1 MRRKVMYFWG
11 IIMLLFQYW
20 LDYCFVFIMSCS
32 SNLPTVIMRPFRELF
47 LLIVISTNKDMNTKH

>member
-1 MRRKVMYFWG
+1 MYFGG

-47 LLIVISTNKDMNTKH
+47 LLIIISTNKDMNTKH